1 MLPHVVSRGIMQ
13 AHNFVGLF
21 VGAYHQ
27 THQQEPTNPSKG
39 RTVAL
44 TDTFIKKAKHSG
56 KPAGDKHTDGG
67 AMYLH
72 VKAEG
77 KYWRMAYRMHGK
89 QKTLY
94 IGVYP
99 AVSLA
104 QAREA
109 RKRAKELLA
118 QDIDPSTAKRE
129 DKDAKTAQAH
139 NTFEAVAL
147 AWLKATAAQR
157 SEATATRAKAWL
169 QGDVLPAMG
178 SMPMASIGPR
188 DVLAMLRKIE
198 ARGAIDTAHRIGQ
211 TVGQVFRFAVA
222 AGLAERDVTADLR
235 GALTVPKKKHH
246 AAITEPLALGALLR
260 SMHDYNGNPCTVVAL
275 KLSPMLLVRPG
286 ELRHMEWTELDWDGA
301 EWRIPGAKMKMRAD
315 HIVPLST
322 QTIELLRGLQPLTGA
337 GQYVFSSL
345 RTGARPMSENTV
357 NAALRGMGYTKEV
370 QTAHGFRATARTIM
384 DEVLEER
391 VDLIEH
397 QLAHTVKDANGR
409 AYNRTAHL
417 PARHQM
423 MQRWADYLDRL
434 RVGAQVIPLAS
445 KVA

>member
-1 MLPHVVSRGIMQ
+1 M
-13 AHNFVGLF
+13 
-21 VGAYHQ
+21 
-27 THQQEPTNPSKG
+27 
-39 RTVAL
+39 AL

-104 QAREA
+104 QAREV

-118 QDIDPSTAKRE
+118 QGIDPSTAKRE
-129 DKDAKTAQAH
+129 DKQASTSAAQS
-139 NTFEAVAL
+139 TFEAVAL
-147 AWLKATAAQR
+147 AWLKATAHKR
-157 SEATATRAKAWL
+157 SEATGARIERRLQIDVFPEIGRLPIAGIKPPTMRAMMDKVA
-169 QGDVLPAMG
+169 
-178 SMPMASIGPR
+178 
-188 DVLAMLRKIE
+188 
-198 ARGAIDTAHRIGQ
+198 ARGVADTAQRVANACELVFRYAVSRGLTEKDA
-211 TVGQVFRFAVA
+211 TVG
-222 AGLAERDVTADLR
+222 LRDTLPK
-235 GALTVPKKKHH
+235 TKKKHH

-260 SMHDYNGNPCTVVAL
+260 AIHDYDGSPCTVVAL

-286 ELRHMEWTELDWDGA
+286 ELRHMEWTELDLDGA
-301 EWRIPGAKMKMRAD
+301 EWRIPGEKMKMRAD

-322 QTIELLRGLQPLTGA
+322 QTIDLLRSLQPLTGA
-337 GQYVFSSL
+337 GQYVFS
-345 RTGARPMSENTV
+345 TGARPMSENTV
-357 NAALRGMGYTKEV
+357 NAALRGMGYTKEM
-370 QTAHGFRATARTIM
+370 QSAHGFRATARTIM
-384 DEVLEER
+384 DEVLDER

-434 RVGAQVIPLAS
+434 RVGAEVIPLAV